1 MTTGIQ
7 ANGTDL
13 DSLFLPLEGTKRAD
27 VNIDSN
33 GGVDISNRF
42 EPIDDGTPIANTG
55 IQSGGVD
62 IATLF
67 RDINEPVEK
76 IGEDWLDAAVSLTD
90 SSTEEATPAGITLQ
104 FKDNGLYDEE
114 RLAGSDNLNLKWNQ
128 KTPPDNTYY
137 IKWLKTGGVLSVQ
150 PSSGFTENVY
160 KAMDAL
166 DELEMHPSWQSGF
179 QSCTIDVWIATSAA
193 GAGAVKKTYTCN
205 VEWSN
210 L

>member
-42 EPIDDGTPIANTG
+42 EPIGDGTPIANTG

-67 RDINEPVEK
+67 RDINEPVQGV
-76 IGEDWLDAAVSLTD
+76 GEDWPYAGGLLSFNFAPADSAAYFEFRSSGQFDARDDTSEFNLDFLKITGAGEANNFYVKWVLNSGDAPNFGNMPTQDTYYQMNVTRQIGFEVTGLGDFNANITVTIAEDASGTGAVS
-90 SSTEEATPAGITLQ
+90 STNN
-104 FKDNGLYDEE
+104 F
-114 RLAGSDNLNLKWNQ
+114 SC
-128 KTPPDNTYY
+128 
-137 IKWLKTGGVLSVQ
+137 GVE
-150 PSSGFTENVY
+150 P
-160 KAMDAL
+160 
-166 DELEMHPSWQSGF
+166 
-179 QSCTIDVWIATSAA
+179 
-193 GAGAVKKTYTCN
+193 
-205 VEWSN
+205 
-210 L
+210 